1 VTVPD
6 YTPQYFPSTSMVSI
20 PFLSQNA
27 QAAMQS
33 IYDLHEDYEPAKAI
47 MDRNGLHHVATWPVG
62 RFLLGGH
69 EPIESVAQFQNAQV
83 RVSGPIIQQAIGD
96 QGANIVAVTAPETY
110 EAVERGVVS
119 TIGGAIDFPVNYG
132 IMELLSDWSDPGVGQ
147 YSTFGMWVNADA
159 YAALP
164 DDLREQFDQVA
175 EELNTGAGIAAFN
188 EVAAGQCQQMKD
200 APTVKSL
207 TAWDE
212 QDTRAR
218 RCGSS
223 SRPSRASKTRRG
235 CSSGTSTASR
245 PTTTWPTTMRRSP
258 AWHRSRVDDRRP
270 ARFEE
275 DEERSDD
282 WQCSA

>member
-1 VTVPD
+1 
-6 YTPQYFPSTSMVSI
+6 
-20 PFLSQNA
+20 
-27 QAAMQS
+27 
-33 IYDLHEDYEPAKAI
+33 
-47 MDRNGLHHVATWPVG
+47 
-62 RFLLGGH
+62 
-69 EPIESVAQFQNAQV
+69 V

-175 EELNTGAGIAAFN
+175 EELN

-212 QDTRAR
+212 QDTRAWQDALGDSGEEMWIKLATEQGLEDAEGVLER
-218 RCGSS
+218 YIDGLETYDDVAYDDATVACV
-223 SRPSRASKTRRG
+223 ASFAGR
-235 CSSGTSTASR
+235 
-245 PTTTWPTTMRRSP
+245 
-258 AWHRSRVDDRRP
+258 
-270 ARFEE
+270 
-275 DEERSDD
+275 
-282 WQCSA
+282 